1 MTTLLLLLS
10 ALAAPHYQDEF
21 NAGVS
26 AYEAQDFSGAIRRF
40 ESLIAAGSAQP
51 ELFHNLGN
59 AYFRAGDIG
68 AAIANYERALQ
79 RDPRLRSA
87 EANLRFALAATQRN
101 LARPLRPG
109 WQESLL
115 PWDDALRLQEVR
127 FLALVF
133 WALFWGLL
141 LWRGLRRHR
150 YQLPLAVCAFLAAAA
165 FMTSTYSKSYPVQ
178 LAVARDTEVPVRT
191 GANPADTLRF
201 TLTPG
206 DRVLVEAEN
215 NGWLRVATVDGERG
229 WADARAFVLVGPPY
243 SPPPAALAGDEPLP
257 DAP

>member
-21 NAGVS
+21 NAGVA

-40 ESLIAAGSAQP
+40 ESLIAAGSTRP
-51 ELFHNLGN
+51 ELFYNLGN

-133 WALFWGLL
+133 WAVFWGLL
-141 LWRGLRRHR
+141 LWRALRRHR
-150 YQLPLAVCAFLAAAA
+150 CQLPMAVCALLAAAA

-178 LAVARDTEVPVRT
+178 LAVARDAEVSVRT
-191 GANPADTLRF
+191 GPNPADTLRF
-201 TLTPG
+201 TLNAG

-215 NGWLRVATVDGERG
+215 SGWLRVATVDGERG
-229 WADARAFVLVGPPY
+229 WADARGFVRVGPPY
-243 SPPPAALAGDEPLP
+243 VPPPAAMADNEPES

>member
-10 ALAAPHYQDEF
+10 ALAAPHYQEEF
-21 NAGVS
+21 NAGVT
-26 AYEAQDFSGAIRRF
+26 AYESQDFNSAIRRF
-40 ESLIAAGSAQP
+40 ESLVAAGSAEP
-51 ELFHNLGN
+51 ELFYNLGN

-79 RDPRLRSA
+79 RDPRLDSA
-87 EANLRFALAATQRN
+87 ESNLRFALAATQRN

-127 FLALVF
+127 LLALIF
-133 WALFWGLL
+133 WALFWGLI
-141 LWRGLRRHR
+141 LWRVVRRQR
-150 YQLPLAVCAFLAAAA
+150 YQLPIAVCAFLAAAA

-178 LAVARDTEVPVRT
+178 LAVAREAEVPVRT

-201 TLTPG
+201 TLNPG

-229 WADARAFVLVGPPY
+229 WADARGFVRVGPPY
-243 SPPPAALAGDEPLP
+243 APPPAAMAGNEPVS